1 MRPKQVLSCRFCLM
15 KQKVL
20 TNIFLKRI
28 FQCKR
33 KSNRI
38 LSLNFINGQYT
49 LYSSALALNQT
60 LKEKEKARQ
69 RKNKTKNKK

>member
-1 MRPKQVLSCRFCLM
+1 MQILHNETKSFN
-15 KQKVL
+15 KH
-20 TNIFLKRI
+20 FLKRI